1 MKNFRVAVGFTCSLL
16 GIWFAYW
23 LLRSELIEDAVFAT
37 LVIAFM
43 AIGLLIALFSQIAEL
58 SFSEFTIKLNKAQAA
73 AEVTLEKLNRSL
85 ELTFVPLLSASK
97 NISGAWGDATSPVDS
112 RVPNFLELVESIK
125 KANLLN
131 TLEPN
136 IAEAARVIALGQLH
150 VFSYFVDSFHGKYPG
165 PDLPTP
171 DKVSVEAL
179 SAEGMKGTADRL
191 QISEQELIK
200 KILACADTY
209 KTLHALTTL

>member
-1 MKNFRVAVGFTCSLL
+1 MKNFRVIVGIIFALL
-16 GIWFAYW
+16 GIWFAYRL
-23 LLRSELIEDAVFAT
+23 LLRELIEDSAFVT

-43 AIGLLIALFSQIAEL
+43 VTGLLIALFSQIAEL
-58 SFSEFTIKLNKAQAA
+58 SFSEFTIKLNRAQAA
-73 AEVTLEKLNRSL
+73 AEVTLEKLSRSL

-97 NISGAWGDATSPVDS
+97 NLSGGFGDVSNPLDS

-125 KANLLN
+125 KANLLK

-150 VFSYFVDSFHGKYPG
+150 VLSYFIDSFHGKYPG

-171 DKVSVEAL
+171 DKVRVEAL
-179 SAEGMKGTADRL
+179 GAEDMKGAAARL
-191 QISEQELIK
+191 QISEQELIE
-200 KILACADTY
+200 KILASLDTY